1 MQYRLL
7 GRSGLRV
14 SELCLGTMTFGTEW
28 GNGADREESR
38 RMFYAFLE
46 AGGNFIDTAN
56 RYTEGSSEAFLG
68 QFVHESPGLRD
79 SLVLATKYSLHTRP
93 GDLNNAGNHRKNLVR
108 SLEGSL
114 RRLQTNYVDV
124 LYLHAWDDTT
134 PVDEV
139 MRALDDV
146 VRAGKVLYVAISD
159 TPAWVVSRSQML
171 AELRGWSPFI
181 ALQVEYSLIQR
192 SVEHDLVPMAR
203 TLDLAVLA
211 WGPVAGGA
219 LTGKY
224 LPENPA
230 GAEGPKRLT
239 AANWRLAEAYHPVV
253 RETLAVASEMGAT
266 PSQVALAWL
275 MAQPGVVIPIT
286 GARSLDQLQDNLQ
299 AANLRLS
306 PEQMARL
313 ASKNQPTGVFPHD
326 FLAQPYA
333 QDLLFGGEQSKLKR
347 HR

>member
-1 MQYRLL
+1 MRYRLL

-28 GNGADREESR
+28 GNGATRDESR
-38 RMFYAFLE
+38 LMFRAYVE

-68 QFVHESPGLRD
+68 DFIHETPGQRD
-79 SLVLATKYSLHTRP
+79 SLVVATKYSLHTRP

-108 SLEGSL
+108 SIEGSL
-114 RRLQTNYVDV
+114 KRLQTDYID
-124 LYLHAWDDTT
+124 LMYLHAWDATT

-139 MRALDDV
+139 MRALDDL
-146 VRAGKVLYVAISD
+146 VRAGKVLYVGISD
-159 TPAWVVSRSQML
+159 APAWVVSRAQML
-171 AELRGWSPFI
+171 AELRGWTPFA
-181 ALQVEYSLIQR
+181 ALQIEYSLIQR
-192 SVEHDLVPMAR
+192 TVEQELVPMAR
-203 TLDLAVLA
+203 ELDLAVLS
-211 WGPVAGGA
+211 WGPIAGGA

-224 LPENPA
+224 LPENQTGTDTPR
-230 GAEGPKRLT
+230 RLT
-239 AANWRLAEAYHPVV
+239 AANWRLAEAYYPVI
-253 RETLAVASEMGAT
+253 RETLAVASELNAT

-275 MAQPGVVIPIT
+275 MAQPGVVIPVT
-286 GARSLDQLQDNLQ
+286 GARSLAQLQDNLG
-299 AANLRLS
+299 AVSLTLA

-313 ASKNQPTGVFPHD
+313 SAANTPKFGFPQD

-333 QDLLFGGEQSKLKR
+333 QDLLFGAMQGKLDR